1 MLNVSRNMFLFHF
14 YLILQLVSTFIVDCR
29 IDSNHIII
37 IVKVYTQIK
46 FNQEDK
52 IYVSKDVMI
61 ILPADGATFSKK
73 NLKVTNI
80 QELN

>member
-1 MLNVSRNMFLFHF
+1 MFLFHF
-14 YLILQLVSTFIVDCR
+14 YLLFQLVDTFIVDCR
-29 IDSNHIII
+29 IDSKHI

-61 ILPADGATFSKK
+61 ILSTDGAVIPKK
-73 NLKVTNI
+73 NIKLTNI

>member
-1 MLNVSRNMFLFHF
+1 MLNVSCNIFLFHF

-29 IDSNHIII
+29 IDSNHI

-61 ILPADGATFSKK
+61 ILPTDGAVIPKK
-73 NLKVTNI
+73 NIKLTNI